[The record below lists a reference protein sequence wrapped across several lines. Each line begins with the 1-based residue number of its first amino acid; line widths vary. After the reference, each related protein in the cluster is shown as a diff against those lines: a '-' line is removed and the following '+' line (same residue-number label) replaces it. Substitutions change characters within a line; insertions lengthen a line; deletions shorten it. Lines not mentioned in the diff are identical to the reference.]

1 MIIEFIKQFDEIPS
15 TYLVMKSFSIF
26 TVCCYFIENSKTPSH
41 SNQWK
46 QWSMKNAALTCI
58 NIVANDIEKHHFK
71 TAYSLEWWMC
81 TTK

>member
-41 SNQWK
+41 SNQ
-46 QWSMKNAALTCI
+46 
-58 NIVANDIEKHHFK
+58 
-71 TAYSLEWWMC
+71 
-81 TTK
+81 